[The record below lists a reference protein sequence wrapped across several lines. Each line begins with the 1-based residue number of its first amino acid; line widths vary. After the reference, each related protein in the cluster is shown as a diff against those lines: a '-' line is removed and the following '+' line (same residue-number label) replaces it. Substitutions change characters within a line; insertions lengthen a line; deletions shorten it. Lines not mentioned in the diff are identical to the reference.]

1 MAKKKDY
8 PAITTEQR
16 IEILSVYLPKIEAGL
31 CDLIAKRDK
40 LQDTPESE
48 WAQRNVRA
56 ATAHIEVTRNEL
68 HALLA
73 EVAV

>member
-1 MAKKKDY
+1 MSNKKNY
-8 PAITTEQR
+8 PPISKEQR
-16 IEILSVYLPKIEAGL
+16 IELLSVYLPKIESGL

-40 LQDTPESE
+40 LQDTPESQ

-56 ATAHIEVTRNEL
+56 ATAHIKVTRNEL

>member
-8 PAITTEQR
+8 PAISKEQR
-16 IEILSVYLPKIEAGL
+16 IEVLSVYLTKIESGL
-31 CDLIAKRDK
+31 SDLIAKRDK

-48 WAQRNVRA
+48 WAQRNVRN